1 MSGRQATRA
10 ENQARR
16 EAEREARRQH
26 WLEVDLPKRRAE
38 VRSEVERRGLAS
50 FMNDTR
56 WRALCEAV
64 QVDLT
69 FPPGF
74 QFKPVVGEADPEP
87 DIEALTYL
95 GAWSELEPFFEIEWL
110 RVVPRYRQPVGA
122 LVSDEIV
129 DATDAFRDI
138 LVRLGV
144 AFREDEARTFWI
156 YGYAPADPATLT
168 SPPEKPT

>member
-10 ENQARR
+10 GNPARR

-56 WRALCEAV
+56 WRALCQAV

-129 DATDAFRDI
+129 DATDAFRDM

-144 AFREDEARTFWI
+144 AFREDEARTFWSS
-156 YGYAPADPATLT
+156 GYAPADPATLT
-168 SPPEKPT
+168 SPRE